1 LRKLPATA
9 WYKTKLRETFIIYV
23 LVTIGVRKG
32 KMRNSLDIRP
42 SPIAGQW
49 YPADPKRLATQ
60 IDRYLNEARLPE
72 LHGEVIAA
80 MAPHAGHIYSG
91 PVAGYAFAALRGLS
105 PQVVAVVSPMHYPY
119 VERLLTT
126 AHDAYAT
133 PLGAIPVYREA
144 LETLD
149 DYLRDL
155 LGFGLAAVSHD
166 MEHSLEI
173 ELPFLQR
180 ALSRPFMLLP
190 VMMRDQ
196 SEATARGLGTALARL
211 ASESAALQG
220 QSMILVASTDLSHFY
235 DQQTAKALDSEVL
248 RRVEAF
254 DPAGVIRAEE
264 EGKGFAC
271 GRSALAAVMWAAQEL
286 GANRARVLH
295 HATSGDVTGDFE
307 RVVGYGAAVFLRE
320 R

>member
-1 LRKLPATA
+1 
-9 WYKTKLRETFIIYV
+9 
-23 LVTIGVRKG
+23 
-32 KMRNSLDIRP
+32 MRNSLDIRP

-49 YPADPKRLATQ
+49 YPADPKRLAAQ
-60 IDRYLNEARLPE
+60 VDRHLDEARLPP
-72 LHGEVIAA
+72 LHGEVIAV

-91 PVAGYAFAALRGLS
+91 PVAGYAFAALRGMS
-105 PQVVAVVSPMHYPY
+105 PEIVAVVSPMHYPY

-133 PLGAIPVYREA
+133 PLGVIPVHREA

-180 ALSRPFMLLP
+180 ALAAPFTLLP

-196 SEATARGLGTALARL
+196 SEATARGLGIALARL
-211 ASESAALQG
+211 VNESDALRG
-220 QSMILVASTDLSHFY
+220 QKMILVASTDLSHFY
-235 DQQTAKALDSEVL
+235 DQETAQALDSEML

-264 EGKGFAC
+264 EGEGFAC
-271 GRSALAAVMWAAQEL
+271 GRSALAAVMWAAREL
-286 GANRARVLH
+286 GANRAYVLR
-295 HATSGDVTGDFE
+295 HATSGDVTGDFD

-320 R
+320 RQT